1 MPGKSVMFH
10 HFRDS
15 RHPAGQGAI
24 SAEELRR
31 MIEYVG
37 PGNILSAYEWSE
49 RVRTQSS
56 LEGKICLTFDDALR
70 CQLDV
75 ALPVLKEFGLSGFWF
90 VYTGHIF
97 DGQLPRLELYRHFR
111 ITQYND
117 VADFYADFF
126 KACIARY
133 GSSVRNWLAAFDRSR
148 YLNYGPYYSDEDC
161 CFRELRDQILT
172 REQYFTLMD
181 ELLEQRGCNLGE
193 IREQVMLNADHIRH
207 LDLNGQVVGMH
218 SHTHPTVLA
227 ALPASEQ
234 YAEYTS
240 NSAAIQRITGRKPY
254 SLSHPSNSY
263 NASTLDILRRLGV
276 FVGFRANMDQISY
289 TTLELPREDHS
300 TILLE
305 INTCK

>member
-1 MPGKSVMFH
+1 MFH
-10 HFRDS
+10 HFTDLK
-15 RHPAGQGAI
+15 HPAGQGAI
-24 SAEELRR
+24 SAEELRSI
-31 MIEYVG
+31 IEYIG
-37 PGNILSAYEWSE
+37 LENILSAHEWLE
-49 RVRTQSS
+49 RVRTHSG
-56 LEGKICLTFDDALR
+56 LDGKVCLTFDDALR

-111 ITQYND
+111 ITQYKD
-117 VADFYADFF
+117 VTDFYADFF
-126 KACIARY
+126 KTCIAKY
-133 GSSVRNWLAAFDRSR
+133 GHCVRDWLTDFDRSK
-148 YLNYGPYYSDEDC
+148 YPNYGPYYSDEDC
-161 CFRELRDQILT
+161 CFRELRDQVLT

-181 ELLEQRGCNLGE
+181 ELMARHECNLCE
-193 IREQVMLNADHIRH
+193 IQEQVMLSADHIRH

-227 ALPASEQ
+227 ALPTSDQ
-234 YAEYTS
+234 YAEYAS
-240 NSAAIQRITGRKPY
+240 NSAAIQRITGRRPS

-263 NASTLDILRRLGV
+263 NASTLDILRCLGV
-276 FVGFRANMDQISY
+276 FLGFRANMDQIYY

-305 INTCK
+305 TKTCE

>member
-1 MPGKSVMFH
+1 MFH

-15 RHPAGQGAI
+15 KHPAGQGAI
-24 SAEELRR
+24 SAGGLRR
-31 MIEYVG
+31 IIEHVG
-37 PGNILSAYEWSE
+37 LENIISAHEWLE
-49 RVRTQSS
+49 RVRMQSS
-56 LEGKICLTFDDALR
+56 LEGKVCLTFDDALR

-111 ITQYND
+111 ITQYKD
-117 VADFYADFF
+117 ITDFYADFF
-126 KACIARY
+126 KACIAKH
-133 GSSVRNWLAAFDRSR
+133 GHCVRKWLSDFDRSK
-148 YLNYGPYYSDEDC
+148 YPGYGPYYSYEDC

-181 ELLEQRGCNLGE
+181 DLLEQRGCNLGE
-193 IREQVMLNADHIRH
+193 IREQIMLNADHIRH

-227 ALPASEQ
+227 ALPTSEQ
-234 YAEYTS
+234 YNEYAS
-240 NSAAIQRITGRKPY
+240 NSATIQRITGRRPC

-263 NASTLDILRRLGV
+263 NASTLDILRSLGV
-276 FVGFRANMDQISY
+276 FLGFRANMDQISY